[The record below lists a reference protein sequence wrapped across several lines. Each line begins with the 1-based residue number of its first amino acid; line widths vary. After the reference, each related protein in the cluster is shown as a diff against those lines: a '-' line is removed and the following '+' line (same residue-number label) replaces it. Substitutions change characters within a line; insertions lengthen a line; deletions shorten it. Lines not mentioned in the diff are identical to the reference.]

1 MIFDGY
7 YTMNKP
13 EWINQENK
21 TYRDMTEQEFS
32 RYYKK
37 RKDLWNNL
45 TTQDKMI
52 ISNQVRTRSVLEG
65 MMMEATTID
74 NWLIHIESLT

>member
-1 MIFDGY
+1 
-7 YTMNKP
+7 MNKP
-13 EWINQENK
+13 EWINQENIE
-21 TYRDMTEQEFS
+21 YRNLTELAFS
-32 RYYKK
+32 QYYKK

-45 TTQDKMI
+45 TVQDKMI